1 MVFARC
7 VLTSKIRKGATMSIL
22 TNLAALKS
30 LYHINK
36 NEGEYAT
43 SVERVSS
50 GKRVNNAGDDAAGA
64 SIINRMTSQVQGMT
78 VAIRNAGD
86 AISMAQVAEGALDET
101 TEILHRLRE
110 IAVQSANG
118 TYSGA
123 NRVALNAEVVALK
136 TELLRIAES
145 TKFNDVKLLNGQFQ
159 DTTFA
164 IGYDESPGHTH
175 SLSIESVKPD
185 DLGMWTITTEQ
196 ENTAT
201 LKANGMASYAAAAQI
216 DTATDHLF
224 ETGDIV
230 TYEQGP
236 AASSVPIPGLEDGR
250 SYKVTVVDSDSF
262 TLTNLDGSAVKYG
275 KLTPFGTP
283 SNAKFHLQSISAAP
297 TVGL

>member
-1 MVFARC
+1 
-7 VLTSKIRKGATMSIL
+7 MSIL

-30 LYHINK
+30 LYHINQ
-36 NEGEYAT
+36 NEGEFST

-64 SIINRMTSQVQGMT
+64 SIINRMTSQVQGMS

-201 LKANGMASYAAAAQI
+201 LKSNGMA
-216 DTATDHLF
+216 
-224 ETGDIV
+224 
-230 TYEQGP
+230 TYGP
-236 AASSVPIPGLEDGR
+236 AAQSDLWVAPKPSGGKRSSSGR
-250 SYKVTVVDSDSF
+250 
-262 TLTNLDGSAVKYG
+262 
-275 KLTPFGTP
+275 
-283 SNAKFHLQSISAAP
+283 
-297 TVGL
+297 